1 MPAVVAKFVYALAG
15 VALAV
20 SLVGLNR
27 ASNDLARS
35 SLTLSGGVPAV
46 VWEPSPPLEFG
57 QTPVYDPPV
66 PVVILCHGFSGDT
79 AMTSALARR
88 IAKAGYAVVAID
100 FRGHGENQNPFEV
113 GGDAAQLRQ
122 DIDAALLYARSQPRF
137 DGQRI
142 ALAGHS
148 MGAFAV
154 LSDAE
159 HDPGVAAVVAISG
172 GGAMRGPFAPPNTL
186 LIWAA
191 NDPAGL
197 RKGARELAAKLA
209 GLEQLVADKTYGD
222 VERGTGVRMSEVPG
236 VDHILVL
243 YSAEAARR
251 IVDWLGETLGP
262 GAGSAETPGPDPRFP
277 FVELGLGAAVVL
289 AFGLPRALAP
299 LAPRMGLAP
308 VARPLTELALLLLS
322 LAGAVAIQAG
332 ADAVTTRGIFG
343 FVPLEAGRQLFEFFA
358 LAGTIFL
365 ALGARRR
372 AATAD
377 GLSDARTWLTA
388 GALFLAVYAVIGTLV
403 LPLWDIFPASHRLVW
418 AGVATALFL
427 PYFGASEC
435 MLRGA
440 GANGLW
446 LPAAGKLLTLVVVGA
461 ACLKGLLPF
470 VILLGLGSIALF
482 FALFELVAIRISRCM
497 PGPWIAALFQ
507 AAFTGF
513 SFTAIFPFTGN

>member
-1 MPAVVAKFVYALAG
+1 MPAVLAKFVYALAG

-27 ASNDLARS
+27 ASNDIARS
-35 SLTLSGGVPAV
+35 SLTLPGGVPAV

-57 QTPVYDPPV
+57 QTPAFDPPV

-113 GGDAAQLRQ
+113 GGDGIQLRQ

-154 LSDAE
+154 LSHAQ
-159 HDPGVAAVVAISG
+159 HDPGVAAVIALSG
-172 GGAMRGPFAPPNTL
+172 AGAARGPYTPPNTL

-191 NDPAGL
+191 NDPPGL
-197 RKGARELAAKLA
+197 RKAARELAAKLA

-222 VERGTGVRMSEVPG
+222 VDHGTGVRMSEVPG

-243 YSAEAARR
+243 YSAETARR
-251 IVDWLGETLGP
+251 IVEWLGETLGP
-262 GAGSAETPGPDPRFP
+262 GAGPAETPGPDPRFP
-277 FVELGLGAAVVL
+277 WIGLGLGALVVL

-308 VARPLTELALLLLS
+308 VSRPLTHLVLLLLA
-322 LAGAVAIQAG
+322 LAAAVAIQAG
-332 ADAVTTRGIFG
+332 ADAVTTRGAFG

-358 LAGTIFL
+358 LAGVILL

-377 GLSDARTWLTA
+377 GLSDPRTWLTA
-388 GALFLAVYAVIGTLV
+388 GALFLAVYAVVGTLV
-403 LPLWDIFPASHRLVW
+403 LPLWNLFPATHRLVW
-418 AGVATALFL
+418 ALVVSGLML
-427 PYFGASEC
+427 PYFAASEWL
-435 MLRGA
+435 LRGA
-440 GANGLW
+440 GVTGLW
-446 LPAAGKLLTLVVVGA
+446 LPAVGKLLTLLVVGA
-461 ACLKGLLPF
+461 ACVSGLLPF
-470 VILLGLGSIALF
+470 VIVLGLGSIALF
-482 FALFELVAIRISRCM
+482 FALFELIAIRISRCM

-513 SFTAIFPFTGN
+513 TFSAIFPFTGK